1 MLNEIDILLHAELQT
16 AQQLRDDID
25 RSLDDI
31 TNIIDTFE
39 IYKTNASLNGT
50 KFSEYLQKKEDR
62 SIAPE
67 TGPSSGD
74 TPLPGIAVPR
84 RKNNFA
90 VPLTTTPVVRNMSYL
105 LNNFSRRQATGIT
118 YTDDSD

>member
-1 MLNEIDILLHAELQT
+1 MLNDIDMLLHAELQR

-50 KFSEYLQKKEDR
+50 KFAEYLQKKDDR
-62 SIAPE
+62 SITPE
-67 TGPSSGD
+67 NNSNSD
-74 TPLPGIAVPR
+74 ETPLPGIPVPR

-90 VPLTTTPVVRNMSYL
+90 VPLTTTPIVRNMSYL
-105 LNNFSRRQATGIT
+105 LNNFSRRQATGMT